1 MEAKIRDSLTLE
13 KKTMLI
19 EYQNNYKTEYNDITS
34 LANKLGWS
42 QYDIQM
48 NPFLFIHVVF
58 EYLEII
64 S

>member
-1 MEAKIRDSLTLE
+1 MESPYSRLQD
-13 KKTMLI
+13 KKKDMLI
-19 EYQNNYKTEYNDITS
+19 EYQNNYLTEYNDITS

-42 QYDIQM
+42 RQDIQM
-48 NPFLFIHVVF
+48 SPFLFIHVVF